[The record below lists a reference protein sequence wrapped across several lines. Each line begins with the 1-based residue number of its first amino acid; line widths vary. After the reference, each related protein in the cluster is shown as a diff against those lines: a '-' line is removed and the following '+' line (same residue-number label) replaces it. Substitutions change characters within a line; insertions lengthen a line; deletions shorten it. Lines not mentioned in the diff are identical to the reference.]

1 MTGDENMLCSG
12 GLAEVT
18 TTQTDQDRCTL
29 KVGNVRV
36 LDIIGRGKD
45 IVIECKGAKHDPV
58 RADPQMVLQMISS
71 ILSRLNA

>member
-1 MTGDENMLCSG
+1 MLFSG

-29 KVGNVRV
+29 KVGNVRA

-58 RADPQMVLQMISS
+58 RADPRADPQMVLQMISS

>member
-1 MTGDENMLCSG
+1 MTGDENMLFSG

-36 LDIIGRGKD
+36 LDIIGRG
-45 IVIECKGAKHDPV
+45 
-58 RADPQMVLQMISS
+58 
-71 ILSRLNA
+71 